1 MEASWWARLTHQWG
15 KLGLV
20 LMGGATLSKSLI
32 QFSIDRWGWVP
43 SLLFDLRPNYGWGN
57 EDNFDLLQKVPCR
70 HCHTQCCQPCSSP
83 PLVHASARVSWTL
96 RGKTGSVT
104 YGVTSPFSWVL
115 VCTNFCVFWTQS
127 PTLQQATPDLYLRR
141 RHSNIQRQVCFSLCG
156 FFWCAQGCLWPL
168 QASLA
173 VMGFDSKCDFTPPTV
188 LLGFL
193 LCPWTWG
200 IFFWWDPTFFC
211 WWLFRSEL

>member
-1 MEASWWARLTHQWG
+1 MHTLLHSVPPTLQQATASPRLHQRLLDTHRQVWA
-15 KLGLV
+15 V
-20 LMGGATLSKSLI
+20 SCGAT
-32 QFSIDRWGWVP
+32 
-43 SLLFDLRPNYGWGN
+43 
-57 EDNFDLLQKVPCR
+57 
-70 HCHTQCCQPCSSP
+70 
-83 PLVHASARVSWTL
+83 A
-96 RGKTGSVT
+96 
-104 YGVTSPFSWVL
+104 PFSWVL
-115 VCTNFCVFWTQS
+115 VCTRFCLCPPRVCFPVLCKFWQHYVGVNGDLLQDGFCHTQVWCTQS
-127 PTLQQATPDLYLRR
+127 PCPGGRPLLTCTSAGDTQTFKGRSA
-141 RHSNIQRQVCFSLCG
+141 SVSG

-211 WWLFRSEL
+211 WWLFHSEL